1 MVFDFSYAVLL
12 AVIYGIS
19 LVVVAGAVTVWL
31 VERRRHRGEGRLL
44 GTHHIH
50 AKWWRE
56 QGANHGELLYVAMGD
71 STAQGIGASRPGHS
85 YVGLIA
91 KYLHSTTGQTVRTV
105 NLSQSGARLRETLE
119 KQVPQLPTLEPDI
132 ITVSVGANDIPDFD
146 PLRFAHEFG
155 DLCDALP
162 PHALVADLPSF
173 YLGER
178 ERNVKIANAA
188 VRAIVAD
195 HHLTLVPLY
204 AITKRRG
211 VSRTATRHVAMDFF
225 HPNDRGYTTWASAFL
240 PLLPKTVSSV
250 LKH

>member
-12 AVIYGIS
+12 VVMYGIS
-19 LVVVAGAVTVWL
+19 LIVVAGAVTVWL
-31 VERRRHRGEGRLL
+31 VERRRHRGAGHLL

-50 AKWWRE
+50 AKWWRD
-56 QGANHGELLYVAMGD
+56 QRANHGELLYVAMGD

-105 NLSQSGARLRETLE
+105 NLSQSGARLRDTLE

-132 ITVSVGANDIPDFD
+132 ITVSVGANDIPHFD
-146 PLRFAHEFG
+146 PLRFAHEFE

-195 HHLTLVPLY
+195 HDLTLVPLY
-204 AITKRRG
+204 AVTKRRG

-240 PLLPKTVSSV
+240 PLLPKTVASP
-250 LKH
+250 LKR